1 MENRG
6 KKVDESGS
14 EISESEGEEAAEEE
28 GEGILKSDGKKKE
41 KTAEHAPVKKTN
53 EAIKKSQF
61 LGEKYGHYK
70 CGVYIRIEVRLDKAI
85 SRKLEPEYPV
95 VLCSLKHQETSM
107 CYVRV
112 KIKKHRWYPHVLKP
126 KDPVTFSI
134 GWRKF

>member
-1 MENRG
+1 MSDSDGELDVDKEQLRRIEQNDIKTDKKAKRNKRMENRG

-14 EISESEGEEAAEEE
+14 EISESEDEEAAEEE

-95 VLCSLKHQETSM
+95 VLCSLKH
-107 CYVRV
+107 
-112 KIKKHRWYPHVLKP
+112 
-126 KDPVTFSI
+126 
-134 GWRKF
+134 